1 MADEEQE
8 EDGGGAAGGSVL
20 KKYGPLAAI
29 VLLAQVVLAWVVI
42 QVTLKDK
49 VGPDD
54 TEDPL
59 LPEIEQ
65 QMVESDD
72 DGSSSASTEL
82 PYYLKRP
89 EVLERITA
97 NPAGTNASR
106 FVVIGV
112 ELGLIGKN
120 ADGELKPAEIE
131 ADAPALLLID
141 SNLGKMKSIILS
153 VLGKTYID
161 QFESE
166 MDLIGDEI
174 LGELNRQVFDKISWD
189 EDGKKFIKVS
199 EVVFTSKIIQ

>member
-8 EDGGGAAGGSVL
+8 EDAGGAAGGSVL
-20 KKYGPLAAI
+20 KKYGPLAVI

-49 VGPDD
+49 VGLDD

-59 LPEIEQ
+59 IPEIEQ
-65 QMVESDD
+65 QMVASA
-72 DGSSSASTEL
+72 DGSASTEL

-120 ADGELKPAEIE
+120 ADGELKPAELE

-141 SNLGKMKSIILS
+141 SNIGKMKSIILS

-161 QFESE
+161 EFESE

-199 EVVFTSKIIQ
+199 EVVFTSMLIQ

>member
-8 EDGGGAAGGSVL
+8 EGGGGAAGGSVL

-49 VGPDD
+49 VGLDD

-59 LPEIEQ
+59 IPEIEQ
-65 QMVESDD
+65 QMVESA
-72 DGSSSASTEL
+72 DGSASTEL

-89 EVLERITA
+89 DVLERITA

>member
-8 EDGGGAAGGSVL
+8 EGGDGAAGGSVL
-20 KKYGPLAAI
+20 KKYGPLAVI

-49 VGPDD
+49 VGLDD

-59 LPEIEQ
+59 IPEIEQ

-72 DGSSSASTEL
+72 GSASTEL

-89 EVLERITA
+89 EVLDRITA

-120 ADGELKPAEIE
+120 ADGENLKPAEIE
-131 ADAPALLLID
+131 GDAPALLLID

>member
-8 EDGGGAAGGSVL
+8 EGGGGAAGGSVL

-49 VGPDD
+49 VSLDD

-59 LPEIEQ
+59 IPEIEQ

-72 DGSSSASTEL
+72 GSVSTEL

-89 EVLERITA
+89 DVLERITA

-120 ADGELKPAEIE
+120 ADGELKAAEIE

-153 VLGKTYID
+153 ILGKTYID

-189 EDGKKFIKVS
+189 EDGEKFIKVS

>member
-8 EDGGGAAGGSVL
+8 EGGGGAAGGSVL

-49 VGPDD
+49 VGLDD

-59 LPEIEQ
+59 IPEIEQ
-65 QMVESDD
+65 QMVESA
-72 DGSSSASTEL
+72 DGSASTEL

-120 ADGELKPAEIE
+120 ADGENLKPAEIE
-131 ADAPALLLID
+131 GDAPALLLID

>member
-1 MADEEQE
+1 MSDEEQE
-8 EDGGGAAGGSVL
+8 EGGGGDAGGSVL
-20 KKYGPLAAI
+20 KKYGPLAVI

-49 VGPDD
+49 VGLDD

-59 LPEIEQ
+59 IPEIEQ

-72 DGSSSASTEL
+72 DGSASTEL

-131 ADAPALLLID
+131 GDAPALLLID
-141 SNLGKMKSIILS
+141 SNLGKMKSIILK

-161 QFESE
+161 EFESE

>member
-20 KKYGPLAAI
+20 KKYGPLAVI

-49 VGPDD
+49 VGLDD

-59 LPEIEQ
+59 IPEIEQ
-65 QMVESDD
+65 QMVESA
-72 DGSSSASTEL
+72 DGSASTEL

-89 EVLERITA
+89 EVLDRITA

-120 ADGELKPAEIE
+120 ADGEQLKPAEIE

-166 MDLIGDEI
+166 MGLIGDEI

>member
-8 EDGGGAAGGSVL
+8 EGGGGAAGGSVL

-49 VGPDD
+49 VSLDD

-59 LPEIEQ
+59 IPEIEQ

-72 DGSSSASTEL
+72 GSVSTEL

-89 EVLERITA
+89 DVLERITA

-153 VLGKTYID
+153 ILGKTYID

-189 EDGKKFIKVS
+189 EDGEKFIKVS

>member
-8 EDGGGAAGGSVL
+8 EGGGGAAGGSVL

-49 VGPDD
+49 VGLDD

-59 LPEIEQ
+59 IPEIEQ
-65 QMVESDD
+65 QMVESA
-72 DGSSSASTEL
+72 DGSASTEL

-161 QFESE
+161 EFESE

>member
-8 EDGGGAAGGSVL
+8 EDAGGAAGGSVL
-20 KKYGPLAAI
+20 KKYGPLAVI

-49 VGPDD
+49 VGLDD

-59 LPEIEQ
+59 IPEIEQ

-72 DGSSSASTEL
+72 DGSSASTEL

-161 QFESE
+161 QF
-166 MDLIGDEI
+166 
-174 LGELNRQVFDKISWD
+174 
-189 EDGKKFIKVS
+189 
-199 EVVFTSKIIQ
+199 

>member
-8 EDGGGAAGGSVL
+8 EGGGGAAGGSVL

-49 VGPDD
+49 VGLDD

-59 LPEIEQ
+59 IPEIEQ

-72 DGSSSASTEL
+72 DGSSASTEL

-120 ADGELKPAEIE
+120 ADGEQLKPAEIE

-166 MDLIGDEI
+166 MGLIGDEI

>member
-20 KKYGPLAAI
+20 KKYGPLAVI

-49 VGPDD
+49 VGLDD

-59 LPEIEQ
+59 IPEIEQ
-65 QMVESDD
+65 QMVESA
-72 DGSSSASTEL
+72 DGSASTEL

-89 EVLERITA
+89 EVLDRITA

-189 EDGKKFIKVS
+189 EDGKKFINVS

>member
-8 EDGGGAAGGSVL
+8 EGGGGAAGGSVL
-20 KKYGPLAAI
+20 KKYGPLAVI

-49 VGPDD
+49 VGLDD

-59 LPEIEQ
+59 IPEIEQ

-72 DGSSSASTEL
+72 GSASTEL

-89 EVLERITA
+89 EVLDRITA

-120 ADGELKPAEIE
+120 ADGENLKPAEIE
-131 ADAPALLLID
+131 GDAPALLLID
-141 SNLGKMKSIILS
+141 SNLGKMKSIILT
-153 VLGKTYID
+153 VLGKNTID

>member
-8 EDGGGAAGGSVL
+8 EGGDGAAGGSVL
-20 KKYGPLAAI
+20 KKYGPLAVI

-49 VGPDD
+49 VGLDD

-59 LPEIEQ
+59 IPEIEQ

-72 DGSSSASTEL
+72 GSGASTEL

-89 EVLERITA
+89 EVLDRITA

-120 ADGELKPAEIE
+120 ADGENLKPAEIE
-131 ADAPALLLID
+131 GDAPALLLID

>member
-20 KKYGPLAAI
+20 KKYGPLAVI

-49 VGPDD
+49 VGLDD

-59 LPEIEQ
+59 IPEIEQ
-65 QMVESDD
+65 QMVESA
-72 DGSSSASTEL
+72 DGSASTEL

-89 EVLERITA
+89 EALDRITA

-120 ADGELKPAEIE
+120 ADGENLKPAEIE
-131 ADAPALLLID
+131 GDAPALLLID

-161 QFESE
+161 QFES
-166 MDLIGDEI
+166 
-174 LGELNRQVFDKISWD
+174 
-189 EDGKKFIKVS
+189 
-199 EVVFTSKIIQ
+199 

>member
-1 MADEEQE
+1 MADEER
-8 EDGGGAAGGSVL
+8 EDIGGGAAGGSVL

-42 QVTLKDK
+42 QMTLKDK

-54 TEDPL
+54 SEDPL
-59 LPEIEQ
+59 LPQIEQ
-65 QMVESDD
+65 QMEAD
-72 DGSSSASTEL
+72 DGSGSTEL

-89 EVLERITA
+89 DVLERITA

-112 ELGLIGKN
+112 ELGLIGQN
-120 ADGELKPAEIE
+120 ADGDNLTPAEIE
-131 ADAPALLLID
+131 GDADALLLID
-141 SNLGKMKSIILS
+141 SNLGKVKSIILS

-166 MDLIGDEI
+166 MTEIGDEI
-174 LGELNRQVFDKISWD
+174 LRELNRQVFDRIAWD
-189 EDGKKFIKVS
+189 EDGKKHIEVS

>member
-20 KKYGPLAAI
+20 KKYGPLAVI

-49 VGPDD
+49 VGLDD

-59 LPEIEQ
+59 IPEIEQ

-72 DGSSSASTEL
+72 DGSSASTEL

-141 SNLGKMKSIILS
+141 SNLGKMKSIILK

-161 QFESE
+161 EFESE

>member
-8 EDGGGAAGGSVL
+8 EGGGGAAGGSVL

-49 VGPDD
+49 VGLDD

-59 LPEIEQ
+59 IPEIEQ

-72 DGSSSASTEL
+72 GSVSTEL

-89 EVLERITA
+89 DVLERITA

-153 VLGKTYID
+153 ILGKTYID

-189 EDGKKFIKVS
+189 EDGEKFIKVS

>member
-8 EDGGGAAGGSVL
+8 EGGGGAAGGSVL
-20 KKYGPLAAI
+20 KKYGPLAVI

-49 VGPDD
+49 VGLDD

-59 LPEIEQ
+59 IPEIEQ
-65 QMVESDD
+65 QMVESA
-72 DGSSSASTEL
+72 DGSASTEL

-120 ADGELKPAEIE
+120 ADGENLKPAEIE
-131 ADAPALLLID
+131 GDAPALLLID

>member
-8 EDGGGAAGGSVL
+8 EGGGGAAGGSVL

-49 VGPDD
+49 VGLDD

-59 LPEIEQ
+59 IPEIEQ
-65 QMVESDD
+65 QMVESA
-72 DGSSSASTEL
+72 DGSASTEL

>member
-1 MADEEQE
+1 MADEEQKE
-8 EDGGGAAGGSVL
+8 GGGGAAGGSVL

-49 VGPDD
+49 VGLDD

-59 LPEIEQ
+59 IPEIEQ

-72 DGSSSASTEL
+72 GSVSTEL

-89 EVLERITA
+89 DVLERITA

-189 EDGKKFIKVS
+189 EDGEKFIKVS

>member
-20 KKYGPLAAI
+20 KKYGPLAVI

-49 VGPDD
+49 VGLDD

-59 LPEIEQ
+59 IPEIEQ

-72 DGSSSASTEL
+72 DGSASTEL

-89 EVLERITA
+89 EVLDRITA

-189 EDGKKFIKVS
+189 EDGKKFINVS

>member
-8 EDGGGAAGGSVL
+8 DIGGGAAGGSVL

-42 QVTLKDK
+42 QMTLKDK

-54 TEDPL
+54 SEDPL

-65 QMVESDD
+65 QMQAD
-72 DGSSSASTEL
+72 DGSGSTEL

-89 EVLERITA
+89 EVLDRITA

-112 ELGLIGKN
+112 ELGLVGQN
-120 ADGELKPAEIE
+120 ADGDNLKPAEIE
-131 ADAPALLLID
+131 GDDDAMLLID
-141 SNLGKMKSIILS
+141 SNLGKIKSIILS

-166 MDLIGDEI
+166 MTEVGDEI
-174 LGELNRQVFDKISWD
+174 LRELNRQVFDKISWD
-189 EDGKKFIKVS
+189 DDRKKHIKVS

>member
-8 EDGGGAAGGSVL
+8 EGGGGAAGGSVL

-49 VGPDD
+49 VGLDD

-59 LPEIEQ
+59 IPEIEQ
-65 QMVESDD
+65 QMVESA
-72 DGSSSASTEL
+72 DGSASTEL

-89 EVLERITA
+89 EVLDRITA

-166 MDLIGDEI
+166 MGLIGDEI

>member
-8 EDGGGAAGGSVL
+8 EGGGGAAGGSVL

-49 VGPDD
+49 VGLDD

-59 LPEIEQ
+59 IPEIEQ

-72 DGSSSASTEL
+72 DDSASTEL